1 MMQRIFFGFFLLIF
15 GGLGPLGSTL
25 VAVTAPVTLL
35 ILGGCSSAPSVP
47 ENEAELMYNK
57 AIEFEKDERFEE
69 AIQRFTDVKNKFPYS
84 RFATDAE
91 LHIADIQ
98 FKRENFVE
106 AQGAY
111 QIFKELHPRHPQI
124 DFVTFRLALSY
135 FNQLPSTIDRDLS
148 VSTKAIQYFNEVITT
163 YGTSA
168 FVAESKETRQ
178 VVLKMLAEKE
188 LYIARF
194 YFKHE
199 FYDSALVRYQN
210 VLTKYADQGL
220 NETALRDGAV
230 SAFESSDREA
240 GTKLLSRLESEY
252 PQSSQARDVAAIRSK
267 YGVH

>member
-1 MMQRIFFGFFLLIF
+1 MMQRIFSRVLTSTIALLPSTF
-15 GGLGPLGSTL
+15 VGLAVPATL
-25 VAVTAPVTLL
+25 VA
-35 ILGGCSSAPSVP
+35 IQGCSSAPKAT

-57 AIEFEKDERFEE
+57 AVEFENDERFEE

-135 FNQLPSTIDRDLS
+135 YNQLPTTVDRDLS
-148 VSTKAIQYFNEVITT
+148 VSTKAIQYLNEVINT
-163 YGTSA
+163 YGSSSY
-168 FVAESKETRQ
+168 VAEAKEKRAAA
-178 VVLKMLAEKE
+178 LKMLAQKE
-188 LYIARF
+188 LYIANF

-199 FYDSALVRYQN
+199 FYDSALVRYQK
-210 VLTKYADQGL
+210 VLTKYPDQGF
-220 NETALRDGAV
+220 NEKALRDGAV
-230 SAFESSDREA
+230 SAFESSERET
-240 GTKLLSRLESEY
+240 GVKLLARLETEY
-252 PQSSQARDVAAIRSK
+252 PQSSEAREVAGLRSK